1 VASDDGFRSIFGEI
15 YELAIEPEGHQIEIV
30 RCKANIVLP
39 ALPDLIL

>member
-15 YELAIEPEGHQIEIV
+15 YELEIEPEGHQIEIAG
-30 RCKANIVLP
+30 RQANILLL

>member
-15 YELAIEPEGHQIEIV
+15 HELAIEPEGHQIEIA
-30 RCKANIVLP
+30 RCNANILLL